1 MRNDQC
7 WLVQRLDHIR
17 HGKSLTRTGD
27 TQEGLK
33 LIALP
38 ETFYQFRDCL
48 RLVSGGLIFGM

>member
-1 MRNDQC
+1 MRNDQR
-7 WLVQRLDHIR
+7 WLVQCLYHIC
-17 HGKSLTRTGD
+17 HGKGLTRTGN
-27 TQEGLK
+27 TQQSLE

>member
-1 MRNDQC
+1 MCDDQRRF
-7 WLVQRLDHIR
+7 VQCLDDIR
-17 HGKSLTRTGD
+17 HCKSLTRTGN
-27 TQEGLK
+27 TQQSLE